1 MNTLK
6 TSKITI
12 LTLLV
17 VLGSLFTSCENDG
30 VEERGPSLS
39 GTWFKISVRD
49 ELFTNGALTTFNT
62 NYFESKDTTTF
73 LFKEDKTFLE
83 SNTLESKKTNV
94 KSGMYAIEGS
104 EVSATYDGNPESEE
118 FDFVFTGNL
127 LSVIF
132 TNEYTENGN
141 QIKHI
146 ITAIYRR
153 Q

>member
-6 TSKITI
+6 TPIIIS
-12 LTLLV
+12 LTVLV
-17 VLGSLFTSCENDG
+17 VLGSFFTSCENDD

-49 ELFTNGALTTFNT
+49 ELFTNGALTTFHT
-62 NYFESKDTTTF
+62 DYFESNDTTSF

-83 SNTLESKKTNV
+83 SNTLESKESNLE
-94 KSGMYAIEGS
+94 SGMYAIDGS
-104 EVSATYDGNPESEE
+104 KISATYDGNPESEE
-118 FDFVFTGNL
+118 FDFVFSGNL

-132 TNEYTENGN
+132 TNEFTENGN

-146 ITAIYRR
+146 ITALYRR